1 MDNNALTTLA
11 FSIYSNKGT
20 YALLLGAG
28 ISRSSGIPSGWD
40 VVIDLLK
47 KLAVL
52 NREKDVTDYEQWYL
66 DKYGKAVDYSSL
78 LGEVVKTPTERVNLM
93 KSYFEPTEEEAQ
105 SHLKEPTKAHR
116 AIAQMTK
123 NGFLKVILTTNF
135 DRLLEKALTDEGV
148 TPQVICHE
156 DDIDG
161 AVPLVHS
168 SLTIVKINGDYID
181 CRFRNTAEEL
191 DAYPPKLHNFLSRI
205 FSEFGLVTCGWSA
218 TWDKGLTSIIRSI
231 ENRRYASY
239 YTYVGKYSEA
249 LKELSDFRQGELC
262 SIENADSFFAELS
275 ERINALV
282 DCDAEHPLN
291 KEIILSRTK
300 KYLAF
305 QQGNIAFSDLF
316 EAEGQRAYEK
326 IMKDANYNFT
336 LDANRFQTHL
346 SLHKNAVDTL
356 LPMSI
361 LVVRWGKPKHFE
373 AVTDILVKLAANPVK
388 PGNTYIESTLK
399 IHYLAATMLFYT
411 IGIACVKYN
420 KYSLLNTMFHLM
432 LPEHTF
438 FNSSNRNY
446 LLAELHP
453 CYWEKDILNHL
464 NGTNYKTPLSTILSK
479 HLRDYFQKEIF
490 TDSEFTETF
499 CIFEYLLSLSYRHI
513 VNLTIFDA
521 DWVPWGE
528 FQWQRGY
535 FMRNNNNL
543 FTSFFDQASQQK
555 NAWEPIKQGMFDGKY
570 ELYEEIK
577 KKVDDFL
584 NQNISFH

>member
-40 VVIDLLK
+40 IVIDLLK
-47 KLAVL
+47 KLAAL
-52 NREKDVTDYEQWYL
+52 NGEKDVTDYEQWYL
-66 DKYGKAVDYSSL
+66 DKHGKAVDYSSL

-116 AIAQMTK
+116 AIAQMAK

-218 TWDKGLTSIIRSI
+218 TWDTGLTSIIRSI

-262 SIENADSFFAELS
+262 AIENADSFFVELN

-300 KYLAF
+300 KYLAS

-316 EAEGQRAYEK
+316 EAEGQRAYNK
-326 IMKDANYNFT
+326 IMKYANYNFT
-336 LDANRFQTHL
+336 LDANSFRSYL
-346 SLHKNAVDTL
+346 NLHQNAVDTL

-373 AVTDILVKLAANPVK
+373 AVMDILVKLAANPVK
-388 PGNTYIESTLK
+388 LGNTYIESTLK
-399 IHYLAATMLFYT
+399 IHYWAATMLFYT

-420 KYSLLNTMFHLM
+420 KYSFLNIMFHLM

-438 FNSSNRNY
+438 SDNSNRNY
-446 LLAELHP
+446 ILEKLHP
-453 CYWEKDILNHL
+453 CYWEKENLNAL
-464 NGTNYKTPLSTILSK
+464 IGQNKYTPVSTT
-479 HLRDYFQKEIF
+479 LREQLRPYFQKEIF
-490 TDSEFTETF
+490 TESEYTHTF
-499 CIFEYLLSLSYRHI
+499 CIFEYLLSLSYKYIIRPI
-513 VNLTIFDA
+513 SFYEEWT
-521 DWVPWGE
+521 PWGE
-528 FQWQRGY
+528 FQWRRVD
-535 FMRNNNNL
+535 FIRSSNNL
-543 FTSFFDQASQQK
+543 FTTFFEQAEQQK
-555 NAWEPIKQGMFDGKY
+555 NAWEPIKQGMFGGKY
-570 ELYEEIK
+570 ESYEETK

-584 NQNISFH
+584 NQNIHFY